1 MTSSVHTGNKAAP
14 GQRAHRQ
21 IIVVGISGPSSSGKT
36 TLARL
41 LRTVFTLD
49 SKLSGSVG
57 NAVSGAIENKE
68 AERAGRD
75 RVRDEEALMAFI
87 VHEDDFYKPDD
98 QIPVTTTSSGK
109 RVQDWDTIDALD
121 IGQLVSALSYIR
133 SHGILPPRLKSKE
146 DLNEVT
152 DSGVGEDTIR
162 RIRDDIAR
170 RMEGILS
177 TKSGNN
183 SLPLSLVF
191 LEGFL
196 LYAPPDDEEHP
207 LRAVHDNIHV
217 PLFLPATYS
226 VLKERRESRTGYVT
240 IGPAPTPKSDDSN
253 NKEGSTKSSPDGI
266 GDIENGDE
274 PMPHQNFWTDPPGY
288 VDDIVWP
295 RYIADHQWLLL
306 RDPGVERS
314 EDELKKAVGEGEYVK
329 EDAGVLVAPGK
340 GGADMT
346 ELLEWGVREVLR
358 VFDRIQPQNPRG
370 CSPAHCLKI
379 SHFAKA
385 RGFTISSRHPTFA
398 SQILPEGN
406 AELEKEV
413 NFRKIKCAKPS
424 AKLKLKH
431 LRKRGNSDK
440 LNQRKSQFF
449 ISSMDTP
456 RNLSLQTAAT
466 LILLLFSNQIHAEQ
480 EDRRPLSSP
489 DVGWRIITVSGS
501 KSAMRVVCD
510 HGDTLTKSG
519 SYYTCCP
526 ASATTPCSLPTTCS
540 SNTLLFSGDKTR
552 DCKNNICASLLIYES
567 APSQNLLGTQLVCR
581 YDQLGDNTPWSVY
594 RNFPYTTTSATQSTK
609 TNASPAPTVRPPV
622 MTDPG
627 NPPETPPTSSSN
639 KIWIAGLVVGVIA
652 LGFLIGLLGFF
663 IARRRLQ
670 KRPTSSKDDDM
681 VPVNAPSVDDKDYMY
696 KAYQGAE
703 LHNHD
708 RAELHFDQRPVELSH
723 YGSNVVEMPT
733 QHDRHFV
740 AELDGAPMRW

>member
-1 MTSSVHTGNKAAP
+1 MTSSERTRNQASP
-14 GQRAHRQ
+14 GQPAYRQ
-21 IIVVGISGPSSSGKT
+21 TIIVGISGPSSSGKT

-41 LRTVFTLD
+41 LRTVFTPE
-49 SKLSGSVG
+49 SKLGSGAG
-57 NAVSGAIENKE
+57 NAISGAIENKE
-68 AERAGRD
+68 AERADRD
-75 RVRDEEALMAFI
+75 RVGDEEDLKVFI

-109 RVQDWDTIDALD
+109 RVQDWDAIDALD
-121 IGQLVSALSYIR
+121 IRQLVSALSYVR

-152 DSGVGEDTIR
+152 DSGVAEDTIR
-162 RIRDDIAR
+162 RFQADVAR
-170 RMEGILS
+170 RMEAILS

-183 SLPLSLVF
+183 SLPLSLAF

-196 LYAPPDDEEHP
+196 LYAPPDDKQHP
-207 LRAVHDNIHV
+207 LRDVHDNIHV

-226 VLKERRESRTGYVT
+226 LLKERRESRTGYVT
-240 IGPAPTPKSDDSN
+240 IGPAPTPKSDEDSN
-253 NKEGSTKSSPDGI
+253 NKDGSTEPSADGI
-266 GDIENGDE
+266 GDIEGDE

-295 RYIADHQWLLL
+295 RYITDHQWLLL

-314 EDELKKAVGEGEYVK
+314 QDELKEAVGEGEYIK

-358 VFDRIQPQNPRG
+358 VVEREVRARRFLIESKPRHAEDAYCPQRINIL
-370 CSPAHCLKI
+370 LKLEDLR
-379 SHFAKA
+379 STSASQSSSAKYFLQ
-385 RGFTISSRHPTFA
+385 RTQSSRAWEKKKTF
-398 SQILPEGN
+398 
-406 AELEKEV
+406 K
-413 NFRKIKCAKPS
+413 
-424 AKLKLKH
+424 
-431 LRKRGNSDK
+431 
-440 LNQRKSQFF
+440 
-449 ISSMDTP
+449 MDTP
-456 RNLSLQTAAT
+456 RNLSPHIAAT
-466 LILLLFSNQIHAEQ
+466 LILLLFSNQIHAQE

-489 DVGWRIITVSGS
+489 DVGWRITTVSGS

-510 HGDTLTKSG
+510 HGDTFTKSG

-526 ASATTPCSLPTTCS
+526 ASATTPCLLPTTCS
-540 SNTLLFSGDKTR
+540 SNTLLFPGDKTR

-567 APSQNLLGTQLVCR
+567 APTQNLLGTQLVCR

-594 RNFPYTTTSATQSTK
+594 RNFPDTTTSATQSTS
-609 TNASPAPTVRPPV
+609 TNASPAPTARPPI
-622 MTDPG
+622 MTGPG
-627 NPPETPPTSSSN
+627 NSPNPPESTPISASN
-639 KIWIAGLVVGVIA
+639 KIWIAGVVVGVIA
-652 LGFLIGLLGFF
+652 LGFLIGFLGFC

-670 KRPTSSKDDDM
+670 KRPTASKDDDM
-681 VPVNAPSVDDKDYMY
+681 VPVNTPSVDDKDYMY

-723 YGSNVVEMPT
+723 YGSNVVEMPI
-733 QHDRHFV
+733 QHERQFV
-740 AELDGAPMRW
+740 AELDGAPLRR

>member
-1 MTSSVHTGNKAAP
+1 MTSSEHTGNEAAP
-14 GQRAHRQ
+14 GQPAHRQ
-21 IIVVGISGPSSSGKT
+21 TIVVGISGPSSSGKT

-41 LRTVFTLD
+41 LRTVFTPD
-49 SKLSGSVG
+49 SKLGGGAG

-68 AERAGRD
+68 AERADRD
-75 RVRDEEALMAFI
+75 RVKDKEALMVFI

-98 QIPVTTTSSGK
+98 QIPMTTTSSGK

-121 IGQLVSALSYIR
+121 IRQLVSVLSYVR

-152 DSGVGEDTIR
+152 DSDVGEDTIR
-162 RIRDDIAR
+162 RIQDDVAR
-170 RMEGILS
+170 RMECILS

-183 SLPLSLVF
+183 SLPLSLAF

-226 VLKERRESRTGYVT
+226 LLKERRESRTGYVT
-240 IGPAPTPKSDDSN
+240 IGPAPTPKSDEDSN
-253 NKEGSTKSSPDGI
+253 NKDGSTKSSPDVI
-266 GDIENGDE
+266 RDIENDE

-295 RYIADHQWLLL
+295 RYIADHRWLLL

-314 EDELKKAVGEGEYVK
+314 ENELKKAVGEGEYIK

-346 ELLEWGVREVLR
+346 ELLEWAVREVLSVVER
-358 VFDRIQPQNPRG
+358 
-370 CSPAHCLKI
+370 
-379 SHFAKA
+379 
-385 RGFTISSRHPTFA
+385 
-398 SQILPEGN
+398 
-406 AELEKEV
+406 EV
-413 NFRKIKCAKPS
+413 RAPKY
-424 AKLKLKH
+424 
-431 LRKRGNSDK
+431 LRKRGNVDK
-440 LNQRKSQFF
+440 LNQRKSSSARIEKTRIGGDDQRQPRFSIFQGCSFF
-449 ISSMDTP
+449 LFYILQSFHFSPSLSFKMGTP

-466 LILLLFSNQIHAEQ
+466 LILLLFSNQIHAQQ

-489 DVGWRIITVSGS
+489 DVGWRITTVSGS

-510 HGDTLTKSG
+510 HGDTFTKSG

-526 ASATTPCSLPTTCS
+526 ASATTPCLLPTTCS
-540 SNTLLFSGDKTR
+540 GNTLLFPGAKTR

-594 RNFPYTTTSATQSTK
+594 RNFPDTTTSATQSTK
-609 TNASPAPTVRPPV
+609 TNASPAPTARPPI

-627 NPPETPPTSSSN
+627 NPPETPSTSSSN
-639 KIWIAGLVVGVIA
+639 KIWIAGVVVGVIA
-652 LGFLIGLLGFF
+652 LGCLIGLLGFC

-670 KRPTSSKDDDM
+670 KRPTLSKDDDM
-681 VPVNAPSVDDKDYMY
+681 VPVNTPSVDDKDYMY

-703 LHNHD
+703 LHNRD

-740 AELDGAPMRW
+740 AELDGAPVRR